1 MQELGSAAEADLE
14 VDQQEALP
22 TVAATSSPISYCRQ
36 QRLISR
42 QEGPGEANPSLKVV
56 PFAVDPEV
64 AYPYQEK
71 DASGEEVLELAFAVV
86 PMDA

>member
-42 QEGPGEANPSLKVV
+42 QEEPGEANPSLKVV
-56 PFAVDPEV
+56 PFEV

-71 DASGEEVLELAFAVV
+71 DAFGEEVLELAFAVV
-86 PMDA
+86 LMDA